1 MTVANCNIKV
11 LHGHIIKVNYNNS
24 CELCHQSAIFWHYND
39 TSWAN
44 NTHYELKCFTVTS
57 QHHMVSSQYSNFPSQ
72 CCILTLNS
80 ESFWHWSYFAI
91 KIPHCENIVLQ
102 CVITVSCYN
111 NIIIYCDITCSML
124 TSRCLTVS
132 SQRLILNTSRFLK

>member
-11 LHGHIIKVNYNNS
+11 LHGHIIKLNYNNS

-57 QHHMVSSQYSNFPSQ
+57 QITCFHHN
-72 CCILTLNS
+72 TLIFHHSAASWLWIQNHS
-80 ESFWHWSYFAI
+80 DIVLLAI
-91 KIPHCENIVLQ
+91 KILHCENTVLQ
-102 CVITVSCYN
+102 CVITVCCYN